1 VIVAIQYPDIL
12 GEFVDSRL
20 RFEADGVQY
29 RVYFEPE
36 SVKAGEVTTL
46 CFVMQSVVDAPVE
59 FSLALDLP
67 KTSKKLQGFKV
78 AQSQF
83 QVTMEPGQVVEL
95 KIPIQPVD
103 VRAKEYSVR
112 LNLRGKADR
121 RVQRVRPPK
130 SKGRMTKTPIQDLVG
145 LELVSSIGARY
156 TSKTEKRPTVNL
168 NVMDGT
174 EPVESD
180 LSPVLDELWKAEDLD
195 LQIRATRE
203 FNDRRLP
210 VVSSLTQPILF
221 AAMLNESRQ
230 RFAEVGIQPTLGESI
245 FLSKILTYTTTLFL
259 SDEALQDGLFVPTFQ
274 RLLASRVPFDNAS
287 WLLMKFGYEHIVN
300 LAVALSFG
308 LLDDHC
314 KERVWPL
321 QEQRAARKFIVGQL
335 RNRDVLPID
344 LLYVPLILGGI
355 LVNSQV
361 VLEGEDVQDSLATIK
376 RSRDLRQSELSQ
388 GDEQA
393 IGILDELLSAGD
405 SG

>member
-1 VIVAIQYPDIL
+1 MAIQYPDIL
-12 GEFVDSRL
+12 GEFFDSTQ

-36 SVKAGEVTTL
+36 SVKAGEVTAL
-46 CFVMQSVVDAPVE
+46 FFVMQSVVDAPVE
-59 FSLALDLP
+59 FLLDLDLP
-67 KTSKKLQGFKV
+67 KTPKKLQGFKV
-78 AQSQF
+78 AKSQF
-83 QVTMEPGQVVEL
+83 QVTLAPGQVCEL

-103 VRAKEYSVR
+103 VRAKDYCVR
-112 LNLRGKADR
+112 LNLRGKAER

-130 SKGRMTKTPIQDLVG
+130 SNGRMAKTPIQDLVG
-145 LELVSSIGARY
+145 LELVSSIGAAF
-156 TSKTEKRPTVNL
+156 TSKTERRPTVNL
-168 NVMDGT
+168 NVTEGT
-174 EPVESD
+174 EPAEYD
-180 LSPVLDELWKAEDLD
+180 LSPALAELWKAEDLD
-195 LQIRATRE
+195 LQVRATKE

-210 VVSSLTQPILF
+210 VVSSLTQPVLF

-230 RFAEVGIQPTLGESI
+230 RLPEVGIQLTLGESI
-245 FLSKILTYTTTLFL
+245 FLSKILTYTTMLFL
-259 SDEALQDGLFVPTFQ
+259 SDEALQDGLFVPIFQ

-308 LLDDHC
+308 LLDNHR

-321 QEQRAARKFIVGQL
+321 LEQREARNFIVGQL
-335 RNRDVLPID
+335 KDRDVLPID

-361 VLEGEDVQDSLATIK
+361 VLEGEDVEDSLATIK
-376 RSRDLRQSELSQ
+376 RSRDLRLSELSQ
-388 GDEQA
+388 GDEQVM
-393 IGILDELLSAGD
+393 GIMDELLSAGD